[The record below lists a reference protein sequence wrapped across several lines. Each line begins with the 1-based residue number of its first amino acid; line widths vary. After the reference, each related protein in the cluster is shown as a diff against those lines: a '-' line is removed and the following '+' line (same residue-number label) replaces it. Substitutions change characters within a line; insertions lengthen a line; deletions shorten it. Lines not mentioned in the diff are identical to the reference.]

1 MKKLFPIL
9 QPAHEGDNV
18 TLAQARSALLA
29 VRAEAEEASRA
40 KHGSSARRGAAHAE
54 AARIR

>member
-9 QPAHEGDNV
+9 QPAHEGDHV

-29 VRAEAEEASRA
+29 VRAEAEEARRE
-40 KHGSSARRGAAHAE
+40 KRGSGARRGVRHAE